1 MVSTFLA
8 LSIDLTLS
16 NEFRYYK
23 PGNKVVRVTEETN
36 YEDITVKV
44 EVPPGEGYLLL
55 PGQLCL
61 GITTE
66 KIKLAPGICGLLGMY
81 MSVSYSF
88 VGSNGCVI
96 GELTLKCVFGCRFLL
111 RNRGTFALRSPGT
124 VGAHHRWLHESRHQQ
139 PPSAGD
145 LQRI

>member
-1 MVSTFLA
+1 MVLLVDVKRFFVIGE

-44 EVPPGEGYLLL
+44 EVPEGEGYLLL

-66 KIKLAPGICGLLGMY
+66 NIKLAPGICGLLGTT
-81 MSVSYSF
+81 SPSL
-88 VGSNGCVI
+88 CV
-96 GELTLKCVFGCRFLL
+96 TLF
-111 RNRGTFALRSPGT
+111 
-124 VGAHHRWLHESRHQQ
+124 
-139 PPSAGD
+139 
-145 LQRI
+145 I

>member
-1 MVSTFLA
+1 MCIIGPKSPWELCGSKSV
-8 LSIDLTLS
+8 DLTLS

-66 KIKLAPGICGLLGMY
+66 NIKLAPGICGLLGTNQCHLR
-81 MSVSYSF
+81 VF
-88 VGSNGCVI
+88 V
-96 GELTLKCVFGCRFLL
+96 VFESG
-111 RNRGTFALRSPGT
+111 
-124 VGAHHRWLHESRHQQ
+124 HRLC
-139 PPSAGD
+139 
-145 LQRI
+145 